1 MVLLVMT
8 SNTGNITLEFSVTP
22 SAVYLSAGQD

>member
-8 SNTGNITLEFSVTP
+8 SNTGNNTLEFGVTP
-22 SAVYLSAGQD
+22 SAVYHSAG